1 MASRDFSDWIDIGIA
16 QGWVTTP
23 FCMTHEGDPFM
34 TEQEAQDWEDG
45 GDPCCPVIKI
55 IEQ

>member
-1 MASRDFSDWIDIGIA
+1 MASIEFSDWLDIGLA

-34 TEQEAQDWEDG
+34 TEEEAQDWEDG

>member
-1 MASRDFSDWIDIGIA
+1 MASMEFSDWLDIGIE

-34 TEQEAQDWEDG
+34 TEEESQDWEDG

-55 IEQ
+55 IE

>member
-1 MASRDFSDWIDIGIA
+1 MASMEFSDWLDIGIE

-34 TEQEAQDWEDG
+34 SEQEAQDWEDG

-55 IEQ
+55 IE